1 MAQVRETS
9 MTMYNLDLLADEDLA
24 EDRERAEDGGKGG
37 ATVHDPVWKV
47 VDFEAVGEIADS
59 SARRV
64 VVGVGYDDYAVA
76 TIDEFLQERNI
87 VSGYSIA

>member
-9 MTMYNLDLLADEDLA
+9 MTVYNLDLLADEDLA
-24 EDRERAEDGGKGG
+24 EDRERAEDSWEGG
-37 ATVHDPVWKV
+37 ATIYDPVREM

-64 VVGVGYDDYAVA
+64 VVGVSYDDYAVA
-76 TIDEFLQERNI
+76 TIDEFLEERDK
-87 VSGYSIA
+87 VSG

>member
-9 MTMYNLDLLADEDLA
+9 MTVYNLDLLADEDLA

-47 VDFEAVGEIADS
+47 VDFQAI
-59 SARRV
+59 
-64 VVGVGYDDYAVA
+64 GVGYNYYTVA
-76 TIDEFLQERNI
+76 AIDEFLEEQDM
-87 VSGYSIA
+87 VSGYSTA

>member
-1 MAQVRETS
+1 
-9 MTMYNLDLLADEDLA
+9 MTVYNLDLLADEDLA

-47 VDFEAVGEIADS
+47 VDFQAIGEIADS

-64 VVGVGYDDYAVA
+64 VVGVGYNYYTVA
-76 TIDEFLQERNI
+76 AIDEFLEEQDM
-87 VSGYSIA
+87 VSGYSTA